1 MSGRLEI
8 HGPNLTAEQV
18 RRLVAHVNKS
28 AETLGYSL
36 SVLFNR
42 RGWLALGYAD
52 WSSFA
57 AVEFQSARD
66 SLSRAGRRMAV
77 IEAAQEGMSG
87 NAIATALGISAMTVS
102 RDLADAGVRRET
114 VIDEHGNEQDVA
126 GRGRRPKTRPGR
138 GKASSD
144 RAEPAFPVAAFRT
157 TLRRVGAN
165 LDSVDTGTMRT
176 VLRDALRLL
185 EQWEAAVGLADMR
198 ELIGTDEEGESTGR

>member
-18 RRLVAHVNKS
+18 RRLVTHVNKS
-28 AETLGYSL
+28 VETLGYSL

-52 WSSFA
+52 WSSFC

-102 RDLADAGVRRET
+102 RDLAEAGVRRET

-126 GRGRRPKTRPGR
+126 GRGRRPGRRGPGR

-165 LDSVDTGTMRT
+165 LDSVDTATMRT

-198 ELIGTDEEGESTGR
+198 ELIGTDEEEE